1 MKNLIKAKLQAYC
14 QRAYAAAQVCETY
27 AAEVGFEMGF
37 TDPWQH
43 KKNRELDK
51 YRQKVEFPAEIGIV
65 PVAIFSVG
73 VTFRL
78 ITSTMCSLV
87 LRAGYASHI
96 KNGK

>member
-1 MKNLIKAKLQAYC
+1 MKNLLKQKLQAYC

-51 YRQKVEFPAEIGIV
+51 YRQKVEFPAEIGFV
-65 PVAIFSVG
+65 PVAVFSVG
-73 VTFRL
+73 VTVRL
-78 ITSTMCSLV
+78 VTALV
-87 LRAGYASHI
+87 YSIIVRAGYANH
-96 KNGK
+96 KKG